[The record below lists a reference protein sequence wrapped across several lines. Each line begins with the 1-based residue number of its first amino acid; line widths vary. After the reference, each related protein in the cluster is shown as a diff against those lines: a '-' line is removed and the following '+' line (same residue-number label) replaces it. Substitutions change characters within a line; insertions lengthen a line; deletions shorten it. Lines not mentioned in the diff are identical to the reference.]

1 MIRLTDV
8 SKYYR
13 SNQNVTLG
21 LHKINLEFHPG
32 EFAVITGESGSGKS
46 TLLNVISGS
55 DSYDEGEMY
64 IEGQETSCYDKADWE
79 QYRREKIS
87 FIYQNYNLIDSFTVL
102 QNVKSAILIRIPQ
115 MDEKEADRK
124 ALEYI
129 RKVGLEKQAKK
140 KASHLS
146 SGQKQRL
153 SIARALAKETEI
165 IVADEPTGNLDAQNS
180 KEVVQ
185 LLSEL
190 SKDRLVIMVTHNYD
204 EVEQFATRKI
214 RMYDGEVAEDIR
226 LREAAPVEK
235 KDVKEEKHG
244 RQDARRIKKEQKVL
258 AKRMIHMIRGAKP
271 HNLMVLIVLFLF
283 LSVSIYI
290 FFGAFKQSLDFSTAK
305 NYSDKT
311 YVKEDRKRISVRKN
325 DGSSVTGEDAEKLK
339 KLNYV
344 TCVDLYDVVNDIIY
358 AETMGEDYTY
368 SERAAGGVGEQLP
381 KTQVVIQN
389 EGKMLRTVT
398 ALGSGVKYGDMPQ
411 AWNEIVVNS
420 DDTAL
425 IGTEKKFYVW
435 RKYNWQKNSICVN
448 AVITGI
454 TDQGE
459 SGQIY
464 ISETMAKV
472 LNVTAKRLDNYM
484 FYGVYGAEQ
493 DVKGLCETSV
503 TPEMITSENKLQ
515 QYSREEQESDIYTKQ

>member
-165 IVADEPTGNLDAQNS
+165 IVADEPTGNLD
-180 KEVVQ
+180 
-185 LLSEL
+185 
-190 SKDRLVIMVTHNYD
+190 
-204 EVEQFATRKI
+204 EQ
-214 RMYDGEVAEDIR
+214 
-226 LREAAPVEK
+226 
-235 KDVKEEKHG
+235 
-244 RQDARRIKKEQKVL
+244 
-258 AKRMIHMIRGAKP
+258 
-271 HNLMVLIVLFLF
+271 
-283 LSVSIYI
+283 
-290 FFGAFKQSLDFSTAK
+290 
-305 NYSDKT
+305 
-311 YVKEDRKRISVRKN
+311 
-325 DGSSVTGEDAEKLK
+325 
-339 KLNYV
+339 
-344 TCVDLYDVVNDIIY
+344 
-358 AETMGEDYTY
+358 
-368 SERAAGGVGEQLP
+368 
-381 KTQVVIQN
+381 
-389 EGKMLRTVT
+389 
-398 ALGSGVKYGDMPQ
+398 
-411 AWNEIVVNS
+411 
-420 DDTAL
+420 
-425 IGTEKKFYVW
+425 
-435 RKYNWQKNSICVN
+435 
-448 AVITGI
+448 
-454 TDQGE
+454 
-459 SGQIY
+459 
-464 ISETMAKV
+464 
-472 LNVTAKRLDNYM
+472 
-484 FYGVYGAEQ
+484 
-493 DVKGLCETSV
+493 
-503 TPEMITSENKLQ
+503 
-515 QYSREEQESDIYTKQ
+515 

>member
-32 EFAVITGESGSGKS
+32 EFVVITGESGSGKS

-115 MDEKEADRK
+115 MDEKETDRK

-204 EVEQFATRKI
+204 EVGQFATRKI

-311 YVKEDRKRISVRKN
+311 YVKEERTRISVRKS

-344 TCVDLYDVVNDIIY
+344 TSVDLYDVVNDIIY
-358 AETMGEDYTY
+358 AENMGGLYLFRAGCRRSRGTASKNAGSYT
-368 SERAAGGVGEQLP
+368 ERG
-381 KTQVVIQN
+381 
-389 EGKMLRTVT
+389 
-398 ALGSGVKYGDMPQ
+398 
-411 AWNEIVVNS
+411 
-420 DDTAL
+420 
-425 IGTEKKFYVW
+425 
-435 RKYNWQKNSICVN
+435 
-448 AVITGI
+448 
-454 TDQGE
+454 
-459 SGQIY
+459 
-464 ISETMAKV
+464 
-472 LNVTAKRLDNYM
+472 
-484 FYGVYGAEQ
+484 
-493 DVKGLCETSV
+493 
-503 TPEMITSENKLQ
+503 
-515 QYSREEQESDIYTKQ
+515 

>member
-102 QNVKSAILIRIPQ
+102 QNVKSALLIRIPQ

-204 EVEQFATRKI
+204 EVGQFATRKI

-244 RQDARRIKKEQKVL
+244 RQDARRIKKN
-258 AKRMIHMIRGAKP
+258 RRCW
-271 HNLMVLIVLFLF
+271 
-283 LSVSIYI
+283 
-290 FFGAFKQSLDFSTAK
+290 QSA
-305 NYSDKT
+305 
-311 YVKEDRKRISVRKN
+311 
-325 DGSSVTGEDAEKLK
+325 
-339 KLNYV
+339 
-344 TCVDLYDVVNDIIY
+344 
-358 AETMGEDYTY
+358 
-368 SERAAGGVGEQLP
+368 
-381 KTQVVIQN
+381 
-389 EGKMLRTVT
+389 
-398 ALGSGVKYGDMPQ
+398 
-411 AWNEIVVNS
+411 
-420 DDTAL
+420 
-425 IGTEKKFYVW
+425 
-435 RKYNWQKNSICVN
+435 
-448 AVITGI
+448 
-454 TDQGE
+454 
-459 SGQIY
+459 
-464 ISETMAKV
+464 
-472 LNVTAKRLDNYM
+472 
-484 FYGVYGAEQ
+484 
-493 DVKGLCETSV
+493 
-503 TPEMITSENKLQ
+503 
-515 QYSREEQESDIYTKQ
+515 

>member
-32 EFAVITGESGSGKS
+32 EFVVITGESGSGKS

-55 DSYDEGEMY
+55 DSYDEGELY

-102 QNVKSAILIRIPQ
+102 QNVKSALLIRIPQ

-235 KDVKEEKHG
+235 KDMKEEKHG

-311 YVKEDRKRISVRKN
+311 YVKEEPDKN
-325 DGSSVTGEDAEKLK
+325 QCKEK
-339 KLNYV
+339 
-344 TCVDLYDVVNDIIY
+344 
-358 AETMGEDYTY
+358 
-368 SERAAGGVGEQLP
+368 
-381 KTQVVIQN
+381 
-389 EGKMLRTVT
+389 
-398 ALGSGVKYGDMPQ
+398 
-411 AWNEIVVNS
+411 
-420 DDTAL
+420 
-425 IGTEKKFYVW
+425 
-435 RKYNWQKNSICVN
+435 
-448 AVITGI
+448 
-454 TDQGE
+454 
-459 SGQIY
+459 
-464 ISETMAKV
+464 
-472 LNVTAKRLDNYM
+472 
-484 FYGVYGAEQ
+484 
-493 DVKGLCETSV
+493 
-503 TPEMITSENKLQ
+503 
-515 QYSREEQESDIYTKQ
+515 